1 MASASRTELWQELEA
16 LGIEFDMN
24 TVRSQTGP
32 HDSGSGTDAG
42 ALPDS
47 FASGIPDD
55 AYEVVEAEHVGTMPT
70 G

>member
-1 MASASRTELWQELEA
+1 
-16 LGIEFDMN
+16 MN
-24 TVRSQTGP
+24 TVWSQTGRMIQVRVR
-32 HDSGSGTDAG
+32 DAG

-55 AYEVVEAEHVGTMPT
+55 AYEVVEAEHVGTMPA